1 MNRTHLRRIV
11 ALEERFA
18 PPMPDWSHLNIDE
31 LHDLKMLLV
40 RGFIAQR
47 KRTGSQLPLPSWIT
61 EALDCESPKQRAAAR
76 VAAGLNPVLPT
87 VYGKPRLAPDR
98 KQSDAVDRKRAVQPL
113 PTLPDSLNEP
123 SDQLPWTAKTVANR
137 RRRVRGKRRPRR
149 ASRG

>member
-1 MNRTHLRRIV
+1 MNRTHLRRIA
-11 ALEERFA
+11 ALEAKF
-18 PPMPDWSHLNIDE
+18 PPPLPDLSRLAIYE

-40 RGFIAQR
+40 RRIIAQH
-47 KRTGSQLPLPSWIT
+47 KASGSQSPLRAWVAESP
-61 EALDCESPKQRAAAR
+61 DCETPKQRVAAR
-76 VAAGLNPVLPT
+76 IAAGLNPMLPT
-87 VYGKPRLAPDR
+87 FFGKLRLAPDR

-137 RRRVRGKRRPRR
+137 RRFIRGKRRTRR